1 MSVVE
6 FTTDD
11 PDLVHAYNVAAH
23 DEASNRYKPTSL
35 KDSLSEIDWGLFGL
49 FLQAWRGNAYFTEL
63 AERVERGNYED
74 FVDVARRYKAR
85 TPGGEWP
92 KVQTALVAL
101 YGPSKRTPSVLFAR
115 ARLARL
121 RRARVRGRRG
131 VPALHVRC
139 AWVIRSTPGRS
150 CTAWWWPLRPCPTSS
165 WSSWSGCRSPTRT
178 STRTRTSWGR
188 EFITRPDPSCLMG
201 VAPRR

>member
-11 PDLVHAYNVAAH
+11 PDLVLAYNVVAH

-92 KVQTALVAL
+92 KVQTALAAL

-121 RRARVRGRRG
+121 RRARAYADGGGSLRCTCAARGSSGRPQDVRVPHGGGRCD
-131 VPALHVRC
+131 PARR
-139 AWVIRSTPGRS
+139 APGR
-150 CTAWWWPLRPCPTSS
+150 AGAAADPQRVRPREPVLR
-165 WSSWSGCRSPTRT
+165 GAGSP
-178 STRTRTSWGR
+178 
-188 EFITRPDPSCLMG
+188 
-201 VAPRR
+201 